1 MLDRL
6 GVDGERSFRDVNH
19 NRNAAGPFR
28 GDDDAG
34 DHQLR
39 GVRMTGT
46 GSESSNGNVMQN
58 GLWVSSPISR
68 RQLFVGAGGA
78 AILAA
83 LAACGGGET
92 STTGTGSTGGTP
104 KPGGNFRLG
113 VTGGGSKDIF
123 DGQNIVTK
131 PDQARLVSA
140 FETLLTFDDDYRL
153 QTDGLAESVEAD
165 NPKQY
170 TIRLQKGIEFQDGK
184 TLTADDVIY
193 SLQRIGTEGNGLTG
207 FAATASMD
215 IANIKKVDQY
225 TVQLPLKT
233 PDSTI
238 PQTLASYTF
247 GIVPVG
253 YKAYP
258 APQIGTGP
266 FKLKSFTPGQESVSE
281 RNPNYWRSGQ
291 PYFDTVTITDF
302 ADATAQVNALQGG
315 QIDAMTDLPAAQ
327 VAAVK
332 ANGANALISKTG
344 GWVPLCMAID
354 MDPFTDVRV
363 RQAMRLIVDRQAMI
377 DQIAS
382 GYGTIA
388 NDLYAPFD
396 DGYYSDAPQREQNI
410 DEAKSLLKD
419 AGQEGLTVDL
429 HTTAGA
435 SGMVSLATVFAT
447 QAKDAGVTVNV
458 KVDPNYYGDS
468 YLKLAFSVDFWGT
481 RGYLN
486 QVQQGSL
493 PTSPYNETHWPPASG
508 EGSDFGSLY
517 QQALAATDDA
527 KRIELEQEMQKAEY
541 NVGGYIIPFF
551 GDLIDGY
558 AANVAGLAPSKGTL
572 NLAGFG
578 HGFRTIWFS

>member
-1 MLDRL
+1 
-6 GVDGERSFRDVNH
+6 
-19 NRNAAGPFR
+19 
-28 GDDDAG
+28 
-34 DHQLR
+34 
-39 GVRMTGT
+39 MTGT

-113 VTGGGSKDIF
+113 VTGGGSKDLF

-153 QTDGLAESVEAD
+153 QTDGLAESVEVD
-165 NPKQY
+165 NPKLY

-258 APQIGTGP
+258 APQIGTGAY
-266 FKLKSFTPGQESVSE
+266 KLKSFTPGQESVSE

-354 MDPFTDVRV
+354 MDPFTDARV

>member
-1 MLDRL
+1 VNEAEGRRMAAL
-6 GVDGERSFRDVNH
+6 GTPG
-19 NRNAAGPFR
+19 
-28 GDDDAG
+28 
-34 DHQLR
+34 
-39 GVRMTGT
+39 
-46 GSESSNGNVMQN
+46 
-58 GLWVSSPISR
+58 SR
-68 RQLFVGAGGA
+68 RSRDERNIRAASVFGGTVTRRQFVVGAGGA
-78 AILAA
+78 VMLAG
-83 LAACGGGET
+83 LAACGGGST
-92 STTGTGSTGGTP
+92 STSQPTSSGTP
-104 KPGGNFRLG
+104 KRGGNFRLG

-140 FETLLTFDDDYRL
+140 FETLLTFDDNYRL
-153 QTDGLAESVEAD
+153 QTDGLAENVTAD
-165 NPKQY
+165 SPTQY
-170 TIRLQKGIEFQDGK
+170 TIHLRKGIEFQNGK
-184 TLTADDVIY
+184 TMTADDVIY
-193 SLQRIGTEGNGLTG
+193 SLQRIGTEANGLTG

-215 IANIKKVDQY
+215 IANIKKMDQY

-258 APQIGTGP
+258 APQIGTGAY
-266 FKLKSFTPGQESVSE
+266 KLKSFTPGQESVSE

-291 PYFDTVTITDF
+291 PYFDTVTISDF

-327 VAAVK
+327 VTTVK

-354 MDPFTDVRV
+354 MDPFTDARV

-410 DEAKSLLKD
+410 DQAKSLLQQ
-419 AGQEGLTVDL
+419 AGQDGLTVDL
-429 HTTAGA
+429 HTTPGA

-458 KVDPNYYGDS
+458 KNDPNYYGDS

-493 PTSPYNETHWPPASG
+493 PTSPYNETHWPPKSG
-508 EGSDFGSLY
+508 QGSDFGSLY

-541 NVGGYIIPFF
+541 EIGGYIIPFF

-558 AANVAGLAPSKGTL
+558 AANVQGLAPSKGTL